1 MLEEELKENDV
12 AYIDVNGYKYN
23 IKDAEIL
30 NRLKSY
36 IDNNLAKQLKKEFTG
51 EIEENIKKIK
61 NFIGFESD
69 DLTGEPELLSLSEQL
84 VAIKKELY
92 SDSVTI
98 DESRIDKVITDIR
111 KIVDIFASIGINID
125 IESSV
130 GESKLETAELQ
141 INTILHKF
149 KELGYIYNDKNYTLT
164 YPSDGDILLFNENKQ
179 IVTKKVANE
188 IVKNGSGV
196 ATSGLVYDYI
206 NKNFSGITKQTMFG
220 ELNNNIQ
227 EVFTFTNM
235 NCEVGSEQFNNN
247 IYIDSKNSLA
257 TSIFSPSGSKISQ
270 GTELYIPVYKNGKI
284 TLNYTDTSGS
294 AVIANFET
302 SNGEPINNSFIF
314 TEDDIEYLKGYKTI
328 KITCT
333 STGLLET
340 ITYNTDK
347 CYALA
352 VRENETV
359 SNVPFKTNGFE
370 SSTKKQIFNITNPI
384 GMCVILEN
392 GISPESIYTLTN
404 SSDWENKGAISNFTI
419 WKRIR

>member
-30 NRLKSY
+30 NRSKSY

-92 SDSVTI
+92 SDSITI

-149 KELGYIYNDKNYTLT
+149 KELGYI
-164 YPSDGDILLFNENKQ
+164 NK
-179 IVTKKVANE
+179 
-188 IVKNGSGV
+188 
-196 ATSGLVYDYI
+196 
-206 NKNFSGITKQTMFG
+206 
-220 ELNNNIQ
+220 
-227 EVFTFTNM
+227 
-235 NCEVGSEQFNNN
+235 
-247 IYIDSKNSLA
+247 
-257 TSIFSPSGSKISQ
+257 
-270 GTELYIPVYKNGKI
+270 
-284 TLNYTDTSGS
+284 
-294 AVIANFET
+294 
-302 SNGEPINNSFIF
+302 
-314 TEDDIEYLKGYKTI
+314 
-328 KITCT
+328 
-333 STGLLET
+333 
-340 ITYNTDK
+340 
-347 CYALA
+347 
-352 VRENETV
+352 
-359 SNVPFKTNGFE
+359 
-370 SSTKKQIFNITNPI
+370 
-384 GMCVILEN
+384 
-392 GISPESIYTLTN
+392 
-404 SSDWENKGAISNFTI
+404 
-419 WKRIR
+419 

>member
-92 SDSVTI
+92 SDSITI

-149 KELGYIYNDKNYTLT
+149 KELGYIYNDKNYILT

-196 ATSGLVYDYI
+196 TTSGLVYDYI
-206 NKNFSGITKQTMFG
+206 NKNFSDYELQTMFVNLPKKINETYFFSNMECSKG
-220 ELNNNIQ
+220 TKIQ
-227 EVFTFTNM
+227 
-235 NCEVGSEQFNNN
+235 NNN
-247 IYIDSKNSLA
+247 IYIDATESLNS
-257 TSIFSPSGSKISQ
+257 SFFDINESKITE
-270 GTELYIPVYKNGKI
+270 GTKLFIPVYDDGKI
-284 TLNYTDTSGS
+284 TLNYDGISTIKALFKTL
-294 AVIANFET
+294 
-302 SNGEPINNSFIF
+302 NGENINDSFMF
-314 TEDDIEYLKGYKTI
+314 SKENIEILNGFKVIRIVCTKTGALKNIIYE
-328 KITCT
+328 
-333 STGLLET
+333 SD
-340 ITYNTDK
+340 N

-352 VRENETV
+352 IKNGEVV
-359 SNVPFKTNGFE
+359 SNLPLRVSNFE
-370 SSTKKQIFNITNPI
+370 DTTKQQIFDITNPI
-384 GMCVILEN
+384 GSCVILEQN
-392 GISPESIYTLTN
+392 ENPWNIYKTTTQQNWQSKDSIN
-404 SSDWENKGAISNFTI
+404 NFVI
-419 WKRIR
+419 WKRIK

>member
-1 MLEEELKENDV
+1 
-12 AYIDVNGYKYN
+12 
-23 IKDAEIL
+23 
-30 NRLKSY
+30 
-36 IDNNLAKQLKKEFTG
+36 
-51 EIEENIKKIK
+51 
-61 NFIGFESD
+61 
-69 DLTGEPELLSLSEQL
+69 
-84 VAIKKELY
+84 
-92 SDSVTI
+92 
-98 DESRIDKVITDIR
+98 
-111 KIVDIFASIGINID
+111 
-125 IESSV
+125 
-130 GESKLETAELQ
+130 
-141 INTILHKF
+141 
-149 KELGYIYNDKNYTLT
+149 
-164 YPSDGDILLFNENKQ
+164 
-179 IVTKKVANE
+179 
-188 IVKNGSGV
+188 
-196 ATSGLVYDYI
+196 
-206 NKNFSGITKQTMFG
+206 MFR
-220 ELNNNIQ
+220 ELNNSIQ
-227 EVFTFTNM
+227 EVCTFTNM
-235 NCEVGSEQFNNN
+235 DCEVGSEQFNNN

-284 TLNYTDTSGS
+284 TLNYTDTSDS

-404 SSDWENKGAISNFTI
+404 SSDWENKGVISNFTI